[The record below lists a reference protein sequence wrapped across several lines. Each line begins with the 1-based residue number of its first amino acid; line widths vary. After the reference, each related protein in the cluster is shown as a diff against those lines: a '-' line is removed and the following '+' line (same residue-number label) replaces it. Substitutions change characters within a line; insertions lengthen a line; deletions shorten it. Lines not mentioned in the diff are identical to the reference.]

1 MKYLRP
7 MLFGGPVLEIGSG
20 HRPYPQSHVLVD
32 KFLDD
37 REREGEIATSGRP
50 LVVADLE
57 KLPFKNGAFAFS
69 ICSHVLEHV
78 ADPARAIAELTRV
91 SRAGYIE
98 TPSALFE
105 MIEPHR
111 EYHRWVV
118 SRRGGGLL
126 FRPKDRENLYRQ
138 RLLNRL
144 VQGNTGFMLF
154 VAANQDLK
162 KTILEWEGAVPL
174 EFTDEP
180 FHPDEQVDAARQSA
194 GGALRNIA
202 ARARDRA
209 ARKCAPSL
217 GRFRKHF
224 DIEPL
229 LRCPNCAGDVSV
241 ETDRVECRSCGAS
254 RPREGNIYHL
264 SGAKESDA

>member
-1 MKYLRP
+1 VKYLRP

-37 REREGEIATSGRP
+37 REREGTIATSGRP
-50 LVVADLE
+50 LVVAGLE
-57 KLPFKNGAFAFS
+57 ALPFRDGAFAYS

-78 ADPARAIAELTRV
+78 ADPARAVAELVRV

-98 TPSALFE
+98 TPSAIFE

-118 SRRGGGLL
+118 SRRGCGLL
-126 FRPKDRENLYRQ
+126 VRPKDRENLYRQ

-144 VQGNTGFMLF
+144 VHGNTGFKIF
-154 VAANQDLK
+154 VATNQNLK
-162 KTILEWEGAVPL
+162 KTILEWEGTVPL

-180 FHPDEQVDAARQSA
+180 FHPDEYVDAARQSA
-194 GGALRNIA
+194 GGALRNVA
-202 ARARDRA
+202 SLARDRT
-209 ARKCAPSL
+209 ARKCASAL
-217 GRFRKHF
+217 GRFRRRF
-224 DIEPL
+224 DIGPL
-229 LRCPNCAGDVSV
+229 LRCPDCGGELSV
-241 ETDRVECRSCGAS
+241 GTDRVECRSCGAS
-254 RPREGNIYHL
+254 HRREGNVYHL
-264 SGAKESDA
+264 SGAKENDA